1 MSEAPQPAGTV
12 EIVRERDATH
22 AVIAPLKLRVIGVSE
37 LARRAI
43 PRPRRHANC
52 NAAEVPTRDLSDIDL
67 THEDLKTAR
76 ERWVRTFE
84 REYLVRLLEA
94 NDGNASAA
102 ARNAG
107 VDRKYLY
114 RLLWR
119 HGLR

>member
-1 MSEAPQPAGTV
+1 MQNAS
-12 EIVRERDATH
+12 RLRD
-22 AVIAPLKLRVIGVSE
+22 VSH
-37 LARRAI
+37 L
-43 PRPRRHANC
+43 P
-52 NAAEVPTRDLSDIDL
+52 DDIDL

-76 ERWVRTFE
+76 ARWVRAFE

-94 NDGNASAA
+94 SHDNASAA

>member
-1 MSEAPQPAGTV
+1 MWGALGGMQS
-12 EIVRERDATH
+12 AT
-22 AVIAPLKLRVIGVSE
+22 L
-37 LARRAI
+37 
-43 PRPRRHANC
+43 
-52 NAAEVPTRDLSDIDL
+52 AAEEPRDLSDIDL

-76 ERWVRTFE
+76 ERWVRKFE

-102 ARNAG
+102 ARSAG